1 MFAIFTSYSRRITTE
16 EKAKVITAVWKTE
29 CIQFLAALA
38 IFPRTIL
45 KNMMN
50 SSFSFKSSW
59 CNSSHSAK
67 SPSAKDL
74 RGKEFNKFCPLNT
87 GDDIFLFFCLHPSS
101 MIFNKK
107 KSIFNKQKNN
117 FYDSPASRIT
127 NAHRYVLAFTVSKLV
142 LVYIGVP
149 FLNSHAILAPHR
161 TGLLAPA
168 PIITGV
174 AGQTD
179 KIRSIFRHQSCD
191 AQDLQ

>member
-101 MIFNKK
+101 MIHLHHEL
-107 KSIFNKQKNN
+107 QM
-117 FYDSPASRIT
+117 
-127 NAHRYVLAFTVSKLV
+127 
-142 LVYIGVP
+142 
-149 FLNSHAILAPHR
+149 
-161 TGLLAPA
+161 
-168 PIITGV
+168 PI
-174 AGQTD
+174 D
-179 KIRSIFRHQSCD
+179 MF
-191 AQDLQ
+191 